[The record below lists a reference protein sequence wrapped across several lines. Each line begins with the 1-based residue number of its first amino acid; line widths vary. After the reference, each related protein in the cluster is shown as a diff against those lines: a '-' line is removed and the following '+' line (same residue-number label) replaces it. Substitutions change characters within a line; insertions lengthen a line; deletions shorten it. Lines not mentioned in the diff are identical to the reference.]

1 MTTNNHTIYLAASY
15 SRREELCKYRDEL
28 TRRGWRVRARW
39 LDGTHQLP
47 PAGTTLGDAGEALVE
62 AGGPEAHALRGKF
75 AKDDVEDVLDATIVI
90 SFTGAGGRGG
100 RHVEFGIAITM
111 GACLIVVGPREHIFH
126 SLPGVR
132 QYDDWGQCLSLEAF

>member
-1 MTTNNHTIYLAASY
+1 MNDHTIYLAASY

-28 TRRGWRVRARW
+28 TRRGWRVKARW
-39 LDGTHQLP
+39 LDGTHQLT

-75 AKDDVEDVLDATIVI
+75 AMDDVEDVLDATLVI

-100 RHVEFGIAITM
+100 RHVEFGIASTT
-111 GACLIVVGPREHIFH
+111 GALLIVVGPREHIFH

-132 QYDDWGQCLSLEAF
+132 QYDDWEQCLSLEVF